1 MQMMG
6 NSKARAIYEAN
17 LPNDYRRPQN
27 DQAVEAFIRQ
37 KYEKKKYI
45 AAEWVPSKP
54 PDFPVGWD
62 EAGTGNQVDKKP
74 EFKKL
79 SVPTSKPAAA
89 PSPEPVKTSQPAP
102 VKPVKQVQ
110 QQVTSSV
117 TRSASSSLASDLLGL
132 EISSSSSLAAPAPAV
147 SNVPTSSSAQDLLGL
162 NSEFSDFVSA
172 TPVVSSS
179 SSATT
184 SLPSAVSD
192 NKPVSLDLLFKPTTR
207 LMILLHIIVILV

>member
-6 NSKARAIYEAN
+6 NSKARAVYEAN

-62 EAGTGNQVDKKP
+62 EAGNGNQLDKKP

-79 SVPTSKPAAA
+79 NVPAASKPA

-102 VKPVKQVQ
+102 VKPSTQVQ
-110 QQVTSSV
+110 QVKSSV
-117 TRSASSSLASDLLGL
+117 PRSASSSLASDLLGL
-132 EISSSSSLAAPAPAV
+132 EISSSTPATVPAPAV

-172 TPVVSSS
+172 TPASVVSSAS
-179 SSATT
+179 STTT
-184 SLPSAVSD
+184 SLPSEVSD
-192 NKPVSLDLLFKPTTR
+192 SKPVSSRF
-207 LMILLHIIVILV
+207 

>member
-6 NSKARAIYEAN
+6 NSKARAVYEAN
-17 LPNDYRRPQN
+17 LPDDYRRPQN

-45 AAEWVPSKP
+45 AAEWVASKP

-79 SVPTSKPAAA
+79 NVPAASKPAAA

-102 VKPVKQVQ
+102 VRPSAQVQ
-110 QQVTSSV
+110 QVKSSV
-117 TRSASSSLASDLLGL
+117 PRSASSSLASDLLGL
-132 EISSSSSLAAPAPAV
+132 EISSPAPAVAPAPAV
-147 SNVPTSSSAQDLLGL
+147 SSIPSSSSAQDLLGL

-172 TPVVSSS
+172 TPAVASSS
-179 SSATT
+179 SSSSTTT
-184 SLPSAVSD
+184 SLPSAASD
-192 NKPVSLDLLFKPTTR
+192 SKPVSCWVILFK
-207 LMILLHIIVILV
+207 L